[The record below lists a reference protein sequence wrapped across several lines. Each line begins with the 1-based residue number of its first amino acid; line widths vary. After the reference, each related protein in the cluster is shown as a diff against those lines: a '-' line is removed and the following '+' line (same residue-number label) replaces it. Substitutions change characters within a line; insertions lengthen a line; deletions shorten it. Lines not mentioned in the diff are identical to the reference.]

1 MEFVVVVAGLIIFNF
16 AGSLAAI
23 QQDRWCEAWLD
34 RLHRSLGAK
43 FTPWLLFAVSVF
55 VPAAIILLIDRFV
68 AGWFHGLVW
77 LAFNLLVLLYA
88 FGRGNLDDQLNSYLA
103 HLERDDLQAAYHDAA
118 AFNIN
123 HHEALAGNL
132 AELQQETLRSIPY
145 QYFERYFAVIFWY
158 VLLGAA
164 GAVLYRLSVYLR
176 GRSLDQA
183 AEATVAERWLW
194 LMEWLPLRLTGLILA
209 VVGNFARCIDI
220 WFDQLFSKEN
230 TTAEVLGF
238 YVQGALDI
246 QPEKEEGAEYFAD
259 EVLAVKHLFNRG
271 LIGMVCLLAL
281 LVLIS

>member
-1 MEFVVVVAGLIIFNF
+1 M
-16 AGSLAAI
+16 
-23 QQDRWCEAWLD
+23 
-34 RLHRSLGAK
+34 
-43 FTPWLLFAVSVF
+43 
-55 VPAAIILLIDRFV
+55 
-68 AGWFHGLVW
+68 
-77 LAFNLLVLLYA
+77 YA

>member
-118 AFNIN
+118 AFIARSP
-123 HHEALAGNL
+123 HIRGIDPTKAPVVVR
-132 AELQQETLRSIPY
+132 TLCP
-145 QYFERYFAVIFWY
+145 FH
-158 VLLGAA
+158 
-164 GAVLYRLSVYLR
+164 LR
-176 GRSLDQA
+176 WR
-183 AEATVAERWLW
+183 
-194 LMEWLPLRLTGLILA
+194 
-209 VVGNFARCIDI
+209 
-220 WFDQLFSKEN
+220 
-230 TTAEVLGF
+230 
-238 YVQGALDI
+238 
-246 QPEKEEGAEYFAD
+246 
-259 EVLAVKHLFNRG
+259 
-271 LIGMVCLLAL
+271 IG
-281 LVLIS
+281 